1 MNIAIILSG
10 GTGTRL
16 GSQIPK
22 QYIEIADKPIISCC
36 LKAVAD
42 SSLIDAIC
50 IVAAEEWK
58 DYIITKCNV
67 DTKELL
73 WALPGRNRQESIYH
87 GLLCV
92 KDYCDSKGMQRT
104 EMRDAINTV
113 FIHDAAR
120 PNLTVDM
127 IEEYYAML
135 SGYDGVLPVLPM
147 KDTVYLSDNQ
157 TSVSQLLPR
166 EKIYA
171 GQAPEIFVFDKYY
184 LANKMLL
191 PERILEINGSTEPA
205 ILAKMNIRMVPGTE
219 NNYKITTTAD
229 LERFQT
235 ERIH

>member
-1 MNIAIILSG
+1 MNFAIILSG

-22 QYIEIADKPIISCC
+22 QYIEIDGKPIISYC
-36 LKAVAD
+36 LQSVVD

-58 DYIITKCNV
+58 NYVITNCSL
-67 DTKELL
+67 DSKELL

-87 GLLCV
+87 GLLCI
-92 KDYCDSKGMQRT
+92 KDYCESNGSHNAET
-104 EMRDAINTV
+104 SEEMNSV

-120 PNLTVDM
+120 PNLTVAM

-147 KDTVYLSDNQ
+147 KDTVYLSDDQN
-157 TSVSQLLPR
+157 SISQLLPR

-171 GQAPEIFVFDKYY
+171 GQAPEIFVLDKYIF
-184 LANKMLL
+184 ANEKLL
-191 PERILEINGSTEPA
+191 PDRILEINGSTEPA
-205 ILAKMNIRMVPGTE
+205 IMAKMNIRMVPGTE
-219 NNYKITTTAD
+219 NNFKITTTAD
-229 LERFQT
+229 LERFQA
-235 ERIH
+235 ERIN